1 MSRCRGST
9 PRTYMVCLVQ
19 ITCVWLSR
27 IFTTYCLLTDEGGH
41 GDIRQM
47 FWRGDREIGMRP
59 DWTNYGKEAVI
70 RAKDALDAADEF
82 RIYIIDWQ
90 NRMMFRKL

>member
-1 MSRCRGST
+1 
-9 PRTYMVCLVQ
+9 
-19 ITCVWLSR
+19 
-27 IFTTYCLLTDEGGH
+27 
-41 GDIRQM
+41 M